1 MTCTDAQIRMLMKLI
16 KTHSQEIAAAKAGID
31 PKTARRYLQAGLL
44 PSQLRGARDWRTRP
58 DPFEEVWPE
67 IAGML
72 GAGPGLE
79 AKTLMKW
86 LLARYP
92 GRFQEGQLR
101 TLQRRVRDWRAL
113 EGPDDGDV
121 VFPQTI
127 QPGRQSQSDFTV
139 MDELGVTLG
148 GQPFPHLL
156 FHYMLP
162 YSRWEAV
169 SICFSETF
177 EALTRGYEL
186 AVWELGG
193 SLPVHRTD
201 NLSVATHA
209 LGGGK
214 RAFNK
219 RWSEF
224 LEHYG
229 VKPSRNNPGVSR
241 ENGSVEKSHDLL
253 YNALV
258 QALLLRGHRD
268 FTDRAAYEV
277 FLREVV
283 DERNAARQARLDEER
298 PLLVPLPGKAWNDP
312 TELVARVCPWS
323 TIVVLKG
330 VYSVPSRL
338 IGHQLR
344 VLVYADE
351 LQVFYGKRLVQQ
363 MPRLPKEGGVRVNY
377 RHIVGHLVRKPGA
390 FANYRFREELF
401 PQLAFRRAYDRL
413 LEELGERADRAYLE
427 VLHLAAMGSEADVTL
442 ALELLLADGQVPT
455 AAAVKELTRP
465 RQEAP
470 PLVTVAAP
478 DLAAY
483 DALLA
488 GAA

>member
-1 MTCTDAQIRMLMKLI
+1 MKLI
-16 KTHSQEIAAAKAGID
+16 KTHSREIAAAKAGID
-31 PKTARRYLQAGLL
+31 PKTARRYLQSGQL
-44 PSQLRGARDWRTRP
+44 PSQARAERDWRTRP

-67 IAGML
+67 VAGMITN
-72 GAGPGLE
+72 APGLE

-92 GRFQEGQLR
+92 GKFQAGQLR

-113 EGPDDGDV
+113 EGPNHGDV

-139 MDELGVTLG
+139 MDELVITIG

-156 FHYMLP
+156 FHFMLP

-193 SLPVHRTD
+193 SMPDHRTD
-201 NLSVATHA
+201 NLSAATHK
-209 LGGGK
+209 LGGG
-214 RAFNK
+214 RVFNK

-224 LEHYG
+224 LAHYD
-229 VKPSRNNPGVSR
+229 VRPSRNNPGQSR

-253 YNALV
+253 CNAIE

-268 FTDRAAYEV
+268 FTARADYV
-277 FLREVV
+277 IFLREVV
-283 DERNAARQARLDEER
+283 DERNADRQARLDEER
-298 PLLVPLPGKAWNDP
+298 PFLVPLPGKAWNDSAEM
-312 TELVARVCPWS
+312 TVRVCPWS

-344 VLVYADE
+344 VLLYADE
-351 LQVFYGKRLVQQ
+351 LQIFYGKRLVQQ

-390 FANYRFREELF
+390 FANYSFREELF
-401 PQLAFRRAYDRL
+401 PHLAFRRAYDRL
-413 LEELGERADRAYLE
+413 RETQGERADKAYLE
-427 VLHLAAMGSEADVTL
+427 VLQLAAMGSECDVTL
-442 ALELLLADGQVPT
+442 ALELLLAEGHEPT

-465 RQEAP
+465 RLDAP
-470 PLVTVAAP
+470 PLVTVTAP
-478 DLAAY
+478 NLAAY
-483 DALLA
+483 DALLE